1 MSTKELTFNDL
12 PTVVNQLCEQ
22 IANLE
27 SMMEMHFANAAQK
40 KENTHVPMTREE
52 VCAYL
57 GGITKSSFYHKVKYG
72 GLPVV
77 KQGKRLLVYRDDL
90 DKWLESG
97 RKSEKPMPRLP
108 ETAVYRRCRSI
119 SDMPDPRKV
128 PDNCHMPVSF
138 R

>member
-77 KQGKRLLVYRDDL
+77 KQAKRLLVYRDDL

-97 RKSEKPMPRLP
+97 RKSEKPMSIEEEHEAMRS
-108 ETAVYRRCRSI
+108 TIRRR
-119 SDMPDPRKV
+119 PKPL
-128 PDNCHMPVSF
+128 NF
-138 R
+138 

>member
-57 GGITKSSFYHKVKYG
+57 RGITKSSFYHKVKYG

-97 RKSEKPMPRLP
+97 RKSEKPMSIEEEHEAMRS
-108 ETAVYRRCRSI
+108 TIRRR
-119 SDMPDPRKV
+119 PKPL
-128 PDNCHMPVSF
+128 NF
-138 R
+138 